1 MYIVLIQQFVSC
13 QVSKQYYYET
23 RRIAPQCWN
32 NNRIIHKS
40 ICSYSREFQILNCLI
55 FQGVLCRTLQGH
67 GHWVNILALSTDY
80 VMRTGAFDPASA
92 TVVHAEV
99 TDTGKCQ
106 LYCVMYCMQRAA
118 TDYWHCKC
126 QHHCH
131 VLSGEGSQYLW
142 LTNSCFALTSMWLR
156 Q

>member
-1 MYIVLIQQFVSC
+1 MALYVCEASSPIEVHTVLFLIIKLAVFQLYSQWK
-13 QVSKQYYYET
+13 QVFFLQTINQIKKH
-23 RRIAPQCWN
+23 

-99 TDTGKCQ
+99 
-106 LYCVMYCMQRAA
+106 
-118 TDYWHCKC
+118 
-126 QHHCH
+126 
-131 VLSGEGSQYLW
+131 
-142 LTNSCFALTSMWLR
+142 
-156 Q
+156 